1 MRRPRTRVHRR
12 RLVVLIA
19 AVAAAVAAVILILV
33 LTSGGGE
40 SNPATGNAR
49 QAVAT
54 VEDFQAALADRDYAK
69 ICDQLFTT
77 DAKEASGGGNCES
90 VLAQNASR
98 IRNPKVQIK
107 SILLRGNV
115 ATVSVVAQVAGG
127 PPVADTI
134 RLVRAQDR
142 YRIVSAGS
150 PAGD

>member
-1 MRRPRTRVHRR
+1 MRMPRTPVHRR
-12 RLVVLIA
+12 RFLALAAGVALVIV
-19 AVAAAVAAVILILV
+19 AVVLILV

-49 QAVAT
+49 EVVAT
-54 VEDFQAALADRDYAK
+54 VEDFQRAVADRDYAK
-69 ICDQLFTT
+69 ICNQLFTT
-77 DAKEASGGGNCES
+77 DAKDASGGGNCES

-98 IRNPKVQIK
+98 IRNPKVQIR
-107 SILLRGNV
+107 SIVLKGNV
-115 ATVSVVAQVAGG
+115 ATVKVVAQVSGG

-134 RLVRAQDR
+134 RLVRAKDR